1 MDWHPCTSLLA
12 SCGRDAMVKLW
23 DARLSP
29 DTAMLATLQG
39 HKQTVNKV
47 GGRRR
52 RFWNSKQAAL
62 LFQGSSNKHKLSRGC
77 QGHRTHAQLWRHC
90 LAPVNLLGT
99 LPVNT

>member
-47 GGRRR
+47 G
-52 RFWNSKQAAL
+52 W
-62 LFQGSSNKHKLSRGC
+62 
-77 QGHRTHAQLWRHC
+77 
-90 LAPVNLLGT
+90 
-99 LPVNT
+99 

>member
-1 MDWHPCTSLLA
+1 MRCVDWHPCTSLLA

-47 GGRRR
+47 G
-52 RFWNSKQAAL
+52 W
-62 LFQGSSNKHKLSRGC
+62 
-77 QGHRTHAQLWRHC
+77 
-90 LAPVNLLGT
+90 
-99 LPVNT
+99 